1 MDVSEGILRVGT
13 PLCVVKQGSV
23 LVIGNV
29 ESIELNKT
37 QLNSARRKNGS
48 VAIKI
53 KTDDKIQHGKQ
64 IEITDDFI
72 SYLTRDSID
81 KLKEF
86 YRDEMTTDDWNLVRK
101 LKPILSI
108 E

>member
-1 MDVSEGILRVGT
+1 MGT
-13 PLCVVKQGSV
+13 PLCVIKNGSA
-23 LVIGNV
+23 LLIGTV

-37 QLNSARRKNGS
+37 QLNNVWRKNGS

-64 IEITDDFI
+64 IEINDEFV

-86 YRDEMTTDDWNLVRK
+86 YWDEMTTDDWNLVWK
-101 LKPILSI
+101 LKPLLSI
-108 E
+108 D